1 MSRRTILL
9 LVAVLVAALGTA
21 LILLYVKGINDRATE
36 GQALV
41 EVLVADDVI
50 NVNEAAADA
59 QAAGK
64 FVTKQIP
71 SSAKVEGA
79 LSSLKSLEGKVALG
93 EIFPGEQILAQ
104 KFGQPGSSGLLPIPD
119 DLMAISVE
127 LSDPARV
134 AGFVNNG
141 SEVAIFASAD
151 PQLITASGDERPL
164 STTTRIIATRV
175 LVIGVGDTT
184 VTTPSGSGND
194 QNAATDA
201 AIPRTILTIAV
212 TQTQAE
218 KVLYAARNGD
228 LAFALLTANSTV
240 QDAQGVTGA
249 NLYPELYRAAR

>member
-9 LVAVLVAALGTA
+9 LVAVLIAALGTA
-21 LILLYVKGINDRATE
+21 MILLYVKSIDDRATE

-50 NVNEAAADA
+50 NVNESAADA

-64 FVTKQIP
+64 FVTTEIP

-93 EIFPGEQILAQ
+93 EIYPGEQILAQ
-104 KFGQPGSSGLLPIPD
+104 KFGQPGSSGLLPIPAEK
-119 DLMAISVE
+119 MAISVE

-141 SEVAIFASAD
+141 SEVAIFSSAD
-151 PQLITASGDERPL
+151 PQLITPDGDERPL
-164 STTTRIIATRV
+164 SSTTRLIAAPV

-184 VTTPSGSGND
+184 VTTQSGS
-194 QNAATDA
+194 ATDENA
-201 AIPRTILTIAV
+201 DPNATIPRTILTIAV
-212 TQTQAE
+212 TQSEAE
-218 KVLYAARNGD
+218 KILFAARNSD
-228 LAFALLTANSTV
+228 VAFALLTDESLVRDTP
-240 QDAQGVTGA
+240 GVTA
-249 NLYPELYRAAR
+249 QDLYPELYGDAR